1 MRTSIKRPA
10 IGALAAAAVVVGGL
24 AAAGTL
30 RAQDTPRQPG
40 TMMNQPGMMG
50 MMGQMNQM
58 MARCNGMM
66 QGMMQHQDRHR
77 PNSPS
82 TTPEKK
88 G

>member
-1 MRTSIKRPA
+1 MRTSIKRPT
-10 IGALAAAAVVVGGL
+10 IGALAAAAVIVGGL

-30 RAQDTPRQPG
+30 NAQDTPRQPG
-40 TMMNQPGMMG
+40 TMMNQPDMMG

-58 MARCNGMM
+58 MAKCNGMM
-66 QGMMQHQDRHR
+66 QGMMQHQDQHR